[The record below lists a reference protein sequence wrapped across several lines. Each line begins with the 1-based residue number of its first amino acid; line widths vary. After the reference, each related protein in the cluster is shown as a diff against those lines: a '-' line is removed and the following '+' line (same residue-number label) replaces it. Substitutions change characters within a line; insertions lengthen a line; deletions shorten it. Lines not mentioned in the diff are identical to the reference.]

1 MAYKPGELRM
11 AYKPGELEGYARRA
25 AQMMKAAESR
35 GALSADYI
43 TYADKL
49 RAARENSEVLQ
60 VGIVM
65 IHKTL
70 IVKIPW
76 ERIRDSSE
84 EALTEWLLKYML
96 ARMDDA

>member
-1 MAYKPGELRM
+1 MPYR
-11 AYKPGELEGYARRA
+11 PGELEGYARRT

-35 GALSADYI
+35 EALPADI
-43 TYADKL
+43 TYPDKL
-49 RAARENSEVLQ
+49 RAARENSKVLQ

-65 IHKTL
+65 EHKTL